1 MEEDLQSR
9 LVSQLR
15 RSSWIKRRVIYR
27 SLMENEL
34 NLKNRAEFKKAF
46 MFLDVDSDGFISVQD
61 FIVVASCMEGE
72 NVGLLDV
79 YRWIRMFDMNQD
91 GKIGFE
97 EFAATLLV
105 KMENFMTPKDVLQL
119 FTKCDASDKGY
130 ITANGVM
137 KASARAGKDITIED
151 AKIMLNGAGIKCKGK
166 VDFVEF
172 SRIMEIMRKDI
183 LFLVGSL
190 LSTS

>member
-46 MFLDVDSDGFISVQD
+46 MFLDVDNDGFISVQD
-61 FIVVASCMEGE
+61 FIVVAACMEGE

-91 GKIGFE
+91 GKIGF
-97 EFAATLLV
+97 
-105 KMENFMTPKDVLQL
+105 
-119 FTKCDASDKGY
+119 
-130 ITANGVM
+130 
-137 KASARAGKDITIED
+137 
-151 AKIMLNGAGIKCKGK
+151 
-166 VDFVEF
+166 
-172 SRIMEIMRKDI
+172 
-183 LFLVGSL
+183 
-190 LSTS
+190 